1 MIRSVLL
8 RHGGKWYC
16 GTAASVGS
24 RLSVNYQTP
33 IRAMHNNP
41 LRQSQ
46 AYVNGRWVGAR
57 SGATFEVQNP
67 ANGQVLGVVP
77 DMTRDDVQL
86 AIDAAYD
93 AFYEKGWHNSTAK
106 ERAALLKNW
115 YALME
120 KNRQEIASIMTA
132 ESGKPLVESLGEIT
146 YGNSFVEWF
155 AEEARRIYG
164 EIVPSPVANRQIML
178 TRNPVGV
185 AGLITPWNFP
195 HAMITRKAAAAI
207 AAGCTVVI
215 KPAEDTP
222 LTALALARL
231 AEEAGFPKGVINV
244 ITSSR
249 KYAPEIGQL
258 LCTSDKVAA
267 ISFTGSTEVGK
278 LLYRQCADGVKRIG
292 LELGGNAPF
301 IVFRTAD
308 LDKALTGAMNSK
320 FRNCGQTCISANRFL
335 IEDEVHDK
343 FVEQLIERIGKLAI
357 GDGAKEGIQ
366 IGPLI
371 NEAQL
376 AKVDRF
382 VRDAVEKGATVR
394 CGGRARPDLGPLYY
408 EPTVVTDLR
417 DNMLLYNEEVFGPV
431 VSVVRF
437 KTEAEALTIANGTR
451 RGLAGYFFSNDLNQV
466 FRVARE
472 LETGMIGINEGLIS
486 ATEAAFGGIKESGIG
501 REGSRHGID
510 EYVYI
515 KYLCYG
521 NLQ

>member
-1 MIRSVLL
+1 MIRSVLVL
-8 RHGGKWYC
+8 RSASKWYDS
-16 GTAASVGS
+16 GFRSSLSSVTTFT
-24 RLSVNYQTP
+24 V
-33 IRAMHNNP
+33 RAMHSNNP
-41 LRQSQ
+41 LKQSQ
-46 AYVNGRWVGAR
+46 AFVNGRWIGAR
-57 SGATFEVQNP
+57 SGATFDVQNP
-67 ANGQVLGVVP
+67 ANGQVLGAVP
-77 DMTRDDVQL
+77 DMNREDVQL

-93 AFYEKGWHNSTAK
+93 AFYQPSWHNSTAK
-106 ERAALLKNW
+106 ERSAMLKNW
-115 YALME
+115 HALME

-132 ESGKPLVESLGEIT
+132 ESGKPLVESLGEVT

-164 EIVPSPVANRQIML
+164 EIVPSPVANRQIMM
-178 TRNPVGV
+178 TRHPVGV

-249 KYAPEIGQL
+249 THAAEIGQL
-258 LCTSDKVAA
+258 LCGSDKVAA

-301 IVFRTAD
+301 IVFKSAD
-308 LDKALTGAMNSK
+308 MEKALTGAMNSK

-335 IEDEVHDK
+335 IQDEVHDE
-343 FVEQLIERIGKLAI
+343 FVEKLVERIRKLAI
-357 GDGAKEGIQ
+357 GDGSRDGVQ

-371 NEAQL
+371 NQAQL
-376 AKVDRF
+376 TKVERF
-382 VRDAVEKGATVR
+382 VQDAREKGATVR
-394 CGGRARPDLGPLYY
+394 CGGQTLPKHGALYY

-437 KTEAEALTIANGTR
+437 KTEAEALAIANGTR

-466 FRVARE
+466 FRVARQ
-472 LETGMIGINEGLIS
+472 LETGMVGINEGLIS

-521 NLQ
+521 NLQQ